1 MSLWPDQFN
10 STIPPITELT
20 MFQFN
25 EPYEETDPQTIRED
39 MYELGSD
46 DYDAVSVLLKL
57 ATYLP
62 TDTLREFMDD
72 YAMGRV

>member
-1 MSLWPDQFN
+1 
-10 STIPPITELT
+10 

-25 EPYEETDPQTIRED
+25 EPYEQSDQQIIRED
-39 MYELGSD
+39 MYELGSNE
-46 DYDAVSVLLKL
+46 YDAVSVLLKL
-57 ATYLP
+57 ANYLP

>member
-1 MSLWPDQFN
+1 
-10 STIPPITELT
+10 
-20 MFQFN
+20 MFQFD
-25 EPYEETDPQTIRED
+25 EPYTETDPQTIRED
-39 MYELGSD
+39 MFELGSNE
-46 DYDAVSVLLKL
+46 YDAVSTLLKL

>member
-1 MSLWPDQFN
+1 
-10 STIPPITELT
+10 
-20 MFQFN
+20 MFQFYG
-25 EPYEETDPQTIRED
+25 PYEETDPQTIRED
-39 MYELGSD
+39 MLQFGSNE
-46 DYDAVSVLLKL
+46 YSAMSTLLKL